1 MIGNQRGHMRKLS
14 VSIIGTNGIP
24 ARYGGFETLAE
35 YLGEH
40 LAQDFEV
47 HVFCSSNQESRMKF
61 FKGCH
66 LHYLPLAANG
76 WQSIIYDSVSILI
89 SAIRFDRVLIL
100 GSSGAVILPFLFAFQ
115 HKFIFNFGG
124 LDWRR
129 SKWGPVAKVVLRVS
143 EAIGVKFS
151 RTVVADNEAIQ
162 KYILTRYGLDSV
174 YIPYGGDQV
183 LTSGVFSGNLSHA
196 RESLD
201 LPDRYALLIA
211 RAQPDN
217 NLDLIFEAFSKV
229 NTDIKL
235 VVISNF
241 SSCGYGRS
249 LKRKY
254 CNSKR
259 FLLLEA
265 IYDLDLL
272 NFIRRNCLVYFH
284 GHSAGGTNP
293 ALVEA
298 MFFDKPILCFDVPF
312 NRETT
317 NNKALYFSNRE
328 EFIGQCASIL
338 EGADSSRP
346 VQNELRR
353 VAESK
358 FTWEKVCLAYAELL
372 KK

>member
-1 MIGNQRGHMRKLS
+1 MRKSS

-40 LAQDFEV
+40 LAQNFEV
-47 HVFCSSNQESRMKF
+47 HVFCSSSQEGRITF

-76 WQSIIYDSVSILI
+76 WQSIIYDAVSILI

-100 GSSGAVILPFLFAFQ
+100 GSSGTLILPFLFAFR

-124 LDWRR
+124 LDWKR
-129 SKWGPVAKVVLRVS
+129 SKWGPVAKAVLRVS
-143 EAIGVKFS
+143 EVIGVKFS

-162 KYILTRYGLDSV
+162 EYILTQYGLDSV

-183 LTSGVFSGNLSHA
+183 LTSGVLSSSLSHA
-196 RESLD
+196 RDSLS
-201 LPDRYALLIA
+201 LPDRYALVIA
-211 RAQPDN
+211 RAQSDN
-217 NLDLIFEAFSKV
+217 NLDLICEAFANFNS
-229 NTDIKL
+229 DITL
-235 VVISNF
+235 VVVSNF
-241 SSCGYGRS
+241 SSCEYGRS
-249 LKRKY
+249 LKRRY
-254 CNSKR
+254 CNSTR

-317 NNKALYFSNRE
+317 NNQALYFSNQA
-328 EFIGQCASIL
+328 EFIAHCASIL
-338 EGADSSRP
+338 EGAGSLRRTHGD
-346 VQNELRR
+346 LRR

-358 FTWEKVCLAYAELL
+358 FTWKKVCLAYAELL
-372 KK
+372 RK